1 MYRIYIA
8 EDDESIAAAIARG
21 LSAWDFEVRT
31 ASDFKRIADEI
42 AEYEPHLVL
51 LDITLPFYNG
61 FYWCS
66 ELRRNSRVPVVFISS
81 AADNMN
87 IVMAMNMGGDD
98 FIAKPFDMSV
108 LTAKIQALLRRTYD
122 FAEQVGVI
130 EHNGAKLNTSE
141 AALYVGQNRV
151 ELTRNEYRILQ
162 TLMENKGKVVSREKL
177 MDKLWETDCFIDE
190 NTRQRRKAAQKAGIR
205 RASGIH
211 HDQGRHGVHRRMRAY
226 LYARRRVIAAFLLFA
241 AVFGV
246 VFWLGGVPMGA
257 VGYASAICGVL
268 ALAFG
273 CADFLSFRQRCAVL
287 KKLQDEITV
296 SVDNLPEPQNAAEEG
311 CAELLRALFR
321 SRAELQEHYEQS
333 ISDMT
338 DYYTM
343 WAHQIKT
350 PIAAMRL
357 SLAEQDS
364 PESRSL
370 AEELTRIEQY
380 VEMVLCYIRLESSDT
395 DYVIKECRLEDI
407 VKSAVR
413 RFSGQ
418 FIRKKLT
425 LQMSGLDRMV
435 LTDEKWLLF
444 VIGQVLSNAVK
455 YTRAGGITI
464 TCEND
469 VLKIQDTGIGISPE
483 DLPRIFEK
491 GYTGCN
497 GRSDMKASGL
507 GLYLCRQICGRLGH
521 RISAESSG
529 GTSVFIDLRRSG
541 VDLRE

>member
-1 MYRIYIA
+1 
-8 EDDESIAAAIARG
+8 
-21 LSAWDFEVRT
+21 
-31 ASDFKRIADEI
+31 
-42 AEYEPHLVL
+42 
-51 LDITLPFYNG
+51 
-61 FYWCS
+61 
-66 ELRRNSRVPVVFISS
+66 
-81 AADNMN
+81 
-87 IVMAMNMGGDD
+87 
-98 FIAKPFDMSV
+98 
-108 LTAKIQALLRRTYD
+108 
-122 FAEQVGVI
+122 
-130 EHNGAKLNTSE
+130 
-141 AALYVGQNRV
+141 
-151 ELTRNEYRILQ
+151 
-162 TLMENKGKVVSREKL
+162 
-177 MDKLWETDCFIDE
+177 
-190 NTRQRRKAAQKAGIR
+190 
-205 RASGIH
+205 
-211 HDQGRHGVHRRMRAY
+211 MRAY

-435 LTDEKWLLF
+435 LTDEKWLTF
-444 VIGQVLSNAVK
+444 VIEQIFSNAVK
-455 YTRAGGITI
+455 YARGGEISIYT
-464 TCEND
+464 ED
-469 VLKIQDTGIGISPE
+469 KILVIADDGIGIAEE

-491 GYTGCN
+491 GFTGYN
-497 GRSDMKASGL
+497 GRANKKSTGI
-507 GLYLCRQICGRLGH
+507 GLYLCKTIIDRLHHTIWIESKPEKGTKVYLNFDRESR
-521 RISAESSG
+521 RIE
-529 GTSVFIDLRRSG
+529 
-541 VDLRE
+541 

>member
-1 MYRIYIA
+1 
-8 EDDESIAAAIARG
+8 
-21 LSAWDFEVRT
+21 
-31 ASDFKRIADEI
+31 
-42 AEYEPHLVL
+42 
-51 LDITLPFYNG
+51 
-61 FYWCS
+61 
-66 ELRRNSRVPVVFISS
+66 
-81 AADNMN
+81 
-87 IVMAMNMGGDD
+87 
-98 FIAKPFDMSV
+98 
-108 LTAKIQALLRRTYD
+108 
-122 FAEQVGVI
+122 
-130 EHNGAKLNTSE
+130 
-141 AALYVGQNRV
+141 
-151 ELTRNEYRILQ
+151 
-162 TLMENKGKVVSREKL
+162 
-177 MDKLWETDCFIDE
+177 
-190 NTRQRRKAAQKAGIR
+190 
-205 RASGIH
+205 
-211 HDQGRHGVHRRMRAY
+211 MRAY

-273 CADFLSFRQRCAVL
+273 CTDFLSFRQRCAVL

-364 PESRSL
+364 PES
-370 AEELTRIEQY
+370 
-380 VEMVLCYIRLESSDT
+380 SDT

-469 VLKIQDTGIGISPE
+469 ILKIQDTGIGIAPE

-521 RISAESSG
+521 RISVESSG

>member
-1 MYRIYIA
+1 
-8 EDDESIAAAIARG
+8 
-21 LSAWDFEVRT
+21 
-31 ASDFKRIADEI
+31 
-42 AEYEPHLVL
+42 
-51 LDITLPFYNG
+51 
-61 FYWCS
+61 
-66 ELRRNSRVPVVFISS
+66 
-81 AADNMN
+81 
-87 IVMAMNMGGDD
+87 
-98 FIAKPFDMSV
+98 
-108 LTAKIQALLRRTYD
+108 
-122 FAEQVGVI
+122 
-130 EHNGAKLNTSE
+130 
-141 AALYVGQNRV
+141 
-151 ELTRNEYRILQ
+151 
-162 TLMENKGKVVSREKL
+162 
-177 MDKLWETDCFIDE
+177 
-190 NTRQRRKAAQKAGIR
+190 
-205 RASGIH
+205 
-211 HDQGRHGVHRRMRAY
+211 MRAY

-364 PESRSL
+364 TESRSL

-418 FIRKKLT
+418 FICKKLT

-469 VLKIQDTGIGISPE
+469 VLKIQDTGIGIAPE
-483 DLPRIFEK
+483 DLPSIFEK

-521 RISAESSG
+521 RISAESSC

>member
-1 MYRIYIA
+1 
-8 EDDESIAAAIARG
+8 
-21 LSAWDFEVRT
+21 
-31 ASDFKRIADEI
+31 
-42 AEYEPHLVL
+42 
-51 LDITLPFYNG
+51 
-61 FYWCS
+61 
-66 ELRRNSRVPVVFISS
+66 
-81 AADNMN
+81 
-87 IVMAMNMGGDD
+87 
-98 FIAKPFDMSV
+98 
-108 LTAKIQALLRRTYD
+108 
-122 FAEQVGVI
+122 
-130 EHNGAKLNTSE
+130 
-141 AALYVGQNRV
+141 
-151 ELTRNEYRILQ
+151 
-162 TLMENKGKVVSREKL
+162 
-177 MDKLWETDCFIDE
+177 
-190 NTRQRRKAAQKAGIR
+190 
-205 RASGIH
+205 
-211 HDQGRHGVHRRMRAY
+211 
-226 LYARRRVIAAFLLFA
+226 
-241 AVFGV
+241 
-246 VFWLGGVPMGA
+246 MGA

-273 CADFLSFRQRCAVL
+273 CVDFLRFRQRCAVL

-311 CAELLRALFR
+311 YAELLRVLFR
-321 SRAELQEHYEQS
+321 SRAELQEHCEQS

-425 LQMSGLDRMV
+425 LRMSGLDCMV

-455 YTRAGGITI
+455 YTRTGGITI

-469 VLKIQDTGIGISPE
+469 VLKIQDTGIGIAPE

-521 RISAESSG
+521 RITAESSG

>member
-1 MYRIYIA
+1 
-8 EDDESIAAAIARG
+8 
-21 LSAWDFEVRT
+21 
-31 ASDFKRIADEI
+31 
-42 AEYEPHLVL
+42 
-51 LDITLPFYNG
+51 
-61 FYWCS
+61 
-66 ELRRNSRVPVVFISS
+66 
-81 AADNMN
+81 
-87 IVMAMNMGGDD
+87 
-98 FIAKPFDMSV
+98 
-108 LTAKIQALLRRTYD
+108 
-122 FAEQVGVI
+122 
-130 EHNGAKLNTSE
+130 
-141 AALYVGQNRV
+141 
-151 ELTRNEYRILQ
+151 
-162 TLMENKGKVVSREKL
+162 
-177 MDKLWETDCFIDE
+177 
-190 NTRQRRKAAQKAGIR
+190 
-205 RASGIH
+205 
-211 HDQGRHGVHRRMRAY
+211 MRAY

-321 SRAELQEHYEQS
+321 SRAELQE
-333 ISDMT
+333 
-338 DYYTM
+338 
-343 WAHQIKT
+343 
-350 PIAAMRL
+350 
-357 SLAEQDS
+357 
-364 PESRSL
+364 
-370 AEELTRIEQY
+370 
-380 VEMVLCYIRLESSDT
+380 
-395 DYVIKECRLEDI
+395 
-407 VKSAVR
+407 
-413 RFSGQ
+413 

-469 VLKIQDTGIGISPE
+469 VLKIQDTGIGIAPE

-521 RISAESSG
+521 RISAESSC

>member
-1 MYRIYIA
+1 
-8 EDDESIAAAIARG
+8 
-21 LSAWDFEVRT
+21 
-31 ASDFKRIADEI
+31 
-42 AEYEPHLVL
+42 
-51 LDITLPFYNG
+51 
-61 FYWCS
+61 
-66 ELRRNSRVPVVFISS
+66 
-81 AADNMN
+81 
-87 IVMAMNMGGDD
+87 
-98 FIAKPFDMSV
+98 
-108 LTAKIQALLRRTYD
+108 
-122 FAEQVGVI
+122 
-130 EHNGAKLNTSE
+130 
-141 AALYVGQNRV
+141 
-151 ELTRNEYRILQ
+151 
-162 TLMENKGKVVSREKL
+162 
-177 MDKLWETDCFIDE
+177 
-190 NTRQRRKAAQKAGIR
+190 
-205 RASGIH
+205 
-211 HDQGRHGVHRRMRAY
+211 MRAY

-241 AVFGV
+241 SVFGV

-469 VLKIQDTGIGISPE
+469 VLKIQDTGIGIAPE

>member
-1 MYRIYIA
+1 
-8 EDDESIAAAIARG
+8 
-21 LSAWDFEVRT
+21 
-31 ASDFKRIADEI
+31 
-42 AEYEPHLVL
+42 
-51 LDITLPFYNG
+51 
-61 FYWCS
+61 
-66 ELRRNSRVPVVFISS
+66 
-81 AADNMN
+81 
-87 IVMAMNMGGDD
+87 
-98 FIAKPFDMSV
+98 
-108 LTAKIQALLRRTYD
+108 
-122 FAEQVGVI
+122 
-130 EHNGAKLNTSE
+130 
-141 AALYVGQNRV
+141 
-151 ELTRNEYRILQ
+151 
-162 TLMENKGKVVSREKL
+162 
-177 MDKLWETDCFIDE
+177 
-190 NTRQRRKAAQKAGIR
+190 
-205 RASGIH
+205 
-211 HDQGRHGVHRRMRAY
+211 MRAY

-425 LQMSGLDRMV
+425 LQMSGLDCMV

-469 VLKIQDTGIGISPE
+469 ILKIQDTGIGIAPE

-529 GTSVFIDLRRSG
+529 GTSVFIDLRRSR

>member
-1 MYRIYIA
+1 
-8 EDDESIAAAIARG
+8 
-21 LSAWDFEVRT
+21 
-31 ASDFKRIADEI
+31 
-42 AEYEPHLVL
+42 
-51 LDITLPFYNG
+51 
-61 FYWCS
+61 
-66 ELRRNSRVPVVFISS
+66 
-81 AADNMN
+81 
-87 IVMAMNMGGDD
+87 
-98 FIAKPFDMSV
+98 
-108 LTAKIQALLRRTYD
+108 
-122 FAEQVGVI
+122 
-130 EHNGAKLNTSE
+130 
-141 AALYVGQNRV
+141 
-151 ELTRNEYRILQ
+151 
-162 TLMENKGKVVSREKL
+162 
-177 MDKLWETDCFIDE
+177 
-190 NTRQRRKAAQKAGIR
+190 
-205 RASGIH
+205 
-211 HDQGRHGVHRRMRAY
+211 MRAY

-380 VEMVLCYIRLESSDT
+380 VEMLLCYIRLESSDT

-444 VIGQVLSNAVK
+444 VIGQVLSRGEVHPRRRNNDNLRK
-455 YTRAGGITI
+455 RHSENTGHRYRHSPGG
-464 TCEND
+464 
-469 VLKIQDTGIGISPE
+469 SPE
-483 DLPRIFEK
+483 DIREGLHRVQRQVGHEGERAGAVPLQADMRQAGSQDIGGKQRRHVGFHRPAAQR
-491 GYTGCN
+491 
-497 GRSDMKASGL
+497 GRPAGMSPAALQKCKTDVSRFDCGPSGKML
-507 GLYLCRQICGRLGH
+507 
-521 RISAESSG
+521 E
-529 GTSVFIDLRRSG
+529 
-541 VDLRE
+541 

>member
-1 MYRIYIA
+1 
-8 EDDESIAAAIARG
+8 
-21 LSAWDFEVRT
+21 
-31 ASDFKRIADEI
+31 
-42 AEYEPHLVL
+42 
-51 LDITLPFYNG
+51 
-61 FYWCS
+61 
-66 ELRRNSRVPVVFISS
+66 
-81 AADNMN
+81 
-87 IVMAMNMGGDD
+87 
-98 FIAKPFDMSV
+98 
-108 LTAKIQALLRRTYD
+108 
-122 FAEQVGVI
+122 
-130 EHNGAKLNTSE
+130 
-141 AALYVGQNRV
+141 
-151 ELTRNEYRILQ
+151 
-162 TLMENKGKVVSREKL
+162 
-177 MDKLWETDCFIDE
+177 
-190 NTRQRRKAAQKAGIR
+190 
-205 RASGIH
+205 
-211 HDQGRHGVHRRMRAY
+211 MRAY

-435 LTDEKWLLF
+435 LTDEKWLTF
-444 VIGQVLSNAVK
+444 VIEQIFSNAVK
-455 YTRAGGITI
+455 YARGGEISIYTEEKTLVI
-464 TCEND
+464 SDN
-469 VLKIQDTGIGISPE
+469 GIGIAEE

-491 GYTGCN
+491 GFTGYN
-497 GRSDMKASGL
+497 GRANKKSTGI
-507 GLYLCRQICGRLGH
+507 GLYLCKTIIDRLHHTIWIESKPEKGTKVYLNFDRESR
-521 RISAESSG
+521 RIE
-529 GTSVFIDLRRSG
+529 
-541 VDLRE
+541 

>member
-1 MYRIYIA
+1 
-8 EDDESIAAAIARG
+8 
-21 LSAWDFEVRT
+21 
-31 ASDFKRIADEI
+31 
-42 AEYEPHLVL
+42 
-51 LDITLPFYNG
+51 
-61 FYWCS
+61 
-66 ELRRNSRVPVVFISS
+66 
-81 AADNMN
+81 
-87 IVMAMNMGGDD
+87 
-98 FIAKPFDMSV
+98 
-108 LTAKIQALLRRTYD
+108 
-122 FAEQVGVI
+122 
-130 EHNGAKLNTSE
+130 
-141 AALYVGQNRV
+141 
-151 ELTRNEYRILQ
+151 
-162 TLMENKGKVVSREKL
+162 
-177 MDKLWETDCFIDE
+177 
-190 NTRQRRKAAQKAGIR
+190 
-205 RASGIH
+205 
-211 HDQGRHGVHRRMRAY
+211 MRAY

-469 VLKIQDTGIGISPE
+469 VLKIQDTGIGIAPE

-521 RISAESSG
+521 RISAESG

>member
-1 MYRIYIA
+1 
-8 EDDESIAAAIARG
+8 
-21 LSAWDFEVRT
+21 
-31 ASDFKRIADEI
+31 
-42 AEYEPHLVL
+42 
-51 LDITLPFYNG
+51 
-61 FYWCS
+61 
-66 ELRRNSRVPVVFISS
+66 
-81 AADNMN
+81 
-87 IVMAMNMGGDD
+87 
-98 FIAKPFDMSV
+98 
-108 LTAKIQALLRRTYD
+108 
-122 FAEQVGVI
+122 
-130 EHNGAKLNTSE
+130 
-141 AALYVGQNRV
+141 
-151 ELTRNEYRILQ
+151 
-162 TLMENKGKVVSREKL
+162 
-177 MDKLWETDCFIDE
+177 
-190 NTRQRRKAAQKAGIR
+190 
-205 RASGIH
+205 
-211 HDQGRHGVHRRMRAY
+211 MRAY

-425 LQMSGLDRMV
+425 LQMSGLDCMV

-444 VIGQVLSNAVK
+444 VIGQVDRKS
-455 YTRAGGITI
+455 TRL
-464 TCEND
+464 N
-469 VLKIQDTGIGISPE
+469 
-483 DLPRIFEK
+483 
-491 GYTGCN
+491 
-497 GRSDMKASGL
+497 
-507 GLYLCRQICGRLGH
+507 
-521 RISAESSG
+521 SSH
-529 GTSVFIDLRRSG
+529 
-541 VDLRE
+541 

>member
-1 MYRIYIA
+1 
-8 EDDESIAAAIARG
+8 
-21 LSAWDFEVRT
+21 
-31 ASDFKRIADEI
+31 
-42 AEYEPHLVL
+42 
-51 LDITLPFYNG
+51 
-61 FYWCS
+61 
-66 ELRRNSRVPVVFISS
+66 
-81 AADNMN
+81 
-87 IVMAMNMGGDD
+87 
-98 FIAKPFDMSV
+98 
-108 LTAKIQALLRRTYD
+108 
-122 FAEQVGVI
+122 
-130 EHNGAKLNTSE
+130 
-141 AALYVGQNRV
+141 
-151 ELTRNEYRILQ
+151 
-162 TLMENKGKVVSREKL
+162 
-177 MDKLWETDCFIDE
+177 
-190 NTRQRRKAAQKAGIR
+190 
-205 RASGIH
+205 
-211 HDQGRHGVHRRMRAY
+211 MRAY

-357 SLAEQDS
+357 TLAEQDS
-364 PESRSL
+364 AESRELSVQ
-370 AEELTRIEQY
+370 LTRIEQY
-380 VEMVLCYIRLESSDT
+380 VDMVMCYIRLESSST
-395 DYVIKECRLEDI
+395 DYVIRECPLDGIIRAALR
-407 VKSAVR
+407 K
-413 RFSGQ
+413 FSSQ

-425 LQMSGLDRMV
+425 LEYTPAECTV

-444 VIGQVLSNAVK
+444 VVGQVLSNSLK
-455 YTRAGGITI
+455 YTKTGGIRI
-464 TCEND
+464 D
-469 VLKIQDTGIGISPE
+469 FRDGVLRISDTGIGIAPE
-483 DLPRIFEK
+483 DLPRVFDK
-491 GYTGCN
+491 GFTGCN

-507 GLYLCRQICGRLGH
+507 GLYLCRRICRELGH
-521 RISAESSG
+521 SISAESGESG
-529 GTSVFIDLRRSG
+529 TTVSIDLSRNP
-541 VDLRE
+541 VDVRE